1 MWNQNHMLS
10 QKYHMWKHWISMWVH
25 GCSSRTTVQHCSSAT
40 LDHYALILRTLDW
53 LEEAKST
60 CSPDVSV
67 RPVRAS
73 GLLTKFQDP
82 TTLLCLN
89 IAQLSCPVGARVIE
103 PITSIS
109 QDDSSWHVSEAAR
122 AVKSQLQEMRQD
134 GKFNELLIQVER
146 QVMELDL

>member
-1 MWNQNHMLS
+1 MKPKSHVITKVSHVKTLDS
-10 QKYHMWKHWISMWVH
+10 HVSGY
-25 GCSSRTTVQHCSSAT
+25 SSRTTVQHCSSAT
-40 LDHYALILRTLDW
+40 LELDQKAYALILQT

-82 TTLLCLN
+82 TTLLGLN

-109 QDDSSWHVSEAAR
+109 QDDSSWHVGSSKGCQVSVTRNAAR
-122 AVKSQLQEMRQD
+122 WQ
-134 GKFNELLIQVER
+134 IQ
-146 QVMELDL
+146 